1 MRKASGLALV
11 VAGMLAATANSD
23 VTGNVNGVAEQPH
36 ITELQAIRAL
46 EQEAKSAALG
56 GDPSQPL
63 NSEAG
68 SFVTGKLNEALSRL
82 GALKTA
88 IEAGG
93 PYQDSTLADKAL
105 KDLGKAE
112 QSDTLAKTKI
122 EKNKPAEK
130 VVHDI
135 ERAEER
141 KNSAQ
146 LFLMGLST
154 TPKDAAAL
162 NANYNAGPQTVVVDA
177 DISGNANAPVVTKQ
191 DVEAGRG
198 DAVRGRG
205 RRKKKKTPQ
214 YSDLHAALSVAAFK
228 PAPDY
233 YYAYEGTSSESGYT
247 FKTFGRDLF
256 GPFDTHFQ
264 VGAFDPDR
272 EEDTG
277 SACIEFDL
285 KGSSP
290 LQFVAICGRR
300 ISGGVQVFVQ
310 THNGAAGNQFF
321 NGARVVQVLVSYS
334 GTQFVVKAAAG
345 QFAPDEVMTTVATV
359 NYEQGETA
367 LVAGMGASGLTKGAE
382 IGIDE
387 VYIDAK

>member
-1 MRKASGLALV
+1 MRSASGLALV
-11 VAGMLAATANSD
+11 LAGMLAATANSD

-36 ITELQAIRAL
+36 ITELDAIIAL
-46 EQEAKSAALG
+46 ENEAKLAALG
-56 GDPSQPL
+56 GDQAQPL
-63 NSEAG
+63 DSETG

-88 IEAGG
+88 VETGG
-93 PYQDSTLADKAL
+93 PYQDTTLADKAL

-135 ERAEER
+135 ERANE
-141 KNSAQ
+141 KKVSAK

-177 DISGNANAPVVTKQ
+177 DISGNANAPVVSKK

-205 RRKKKKTPQ
+205 RRKKKTPQ

-228 PAPDY
+228 PAADY
-233 YYAYEGTSSESGYT
+233 YYAYEGTASESGYT

-272 EEDTG
+272 TEDTG

-290 LQFVAICGRR
+290 LEFVAICGRR
-300 ISGGVQVFVQ
+300 ISGGVQIFVQ
-310 THNGAAGNQFF
+310 THDGAAGIQFF
-321 NGARVVQVLVSYS
+321 AGAQVVQVLVTYS